1 MKNIIR
7 ITEQDLARIVKR
19 VIVEQ
24 DEFDDLINKGGYFFD
39 KDYHLKTRKRGC
51 TDPKALNY
59 NKYSTIDDGSCKYE
73 NEFEWI
79 TDYDKGISMSIQKNL
94 PSMLFFTGSDWCSW
108 CKKLKLQVFD
118 TPEFKNWA
126 KNNII
131 AIELDSPSKNRNAH
145 QDLEIKYNVRGY
157 PTVIFLDTKQ
167 NRLGDSGG
175 YMPGGPS
182 NWIANAESKLNMK

>member
-1 MKNIIR
+1 MDKFRFKQLLESTIGN
-7 ITEQDLARIVKR
+7 VKPL
-19 VIVEQ
+19 ISEQ
-24 DEFDDLINKGGYFFD
+24 DEFDDLINKQGYSLP
-39 KDYHLKTRKRGC
+39 KDYHLKTRQRGC

-79 TDYDKGISMSIQKNL
+79 TDYNKGISMSIQKNL

-131 AIELDSPSKNRNAH
+131 AIELDSPSKNRDAH
-145 QDLEIKYNVRGY
+145 QDLKIKYNVSGY
-157 PTVIFLDTKQ
+157 PTVIFLDANQ
-167 NRLGDSGG
+167 NVLGKSG
-175 YMPGGPS
+175 YNPGGAS
-182 NWIANAESKLNMK
+182 SWISDAESKLNIE